1 MPTPADVRTSS
12 DAQPRPDPLKD
23 EHELELLIASRFPI
37 IAIETQEEQRAIEL
51 LKRCGS
57 RLGLAVFTWSLTSG
71 WKPTHLQVPLTGPL
85 DPPAAL
91 RHVAQVRQP
100 GVYAL
105 LDFHPFLG
113 DPLHVR
119 LLKEIAVDYDRVAR
133 TMVLMSHH
141 TEIPP
146 ELDKLA
152 VRFALSLPDPA
163 GIRDIFNEEV
173 RAWEARNP
181 PRRVGA
187 DAEAYAV
194 VLRHLRGLTGPDV
207 RRLVREAIE
216 HGGMIDFSDVPRL
229 IAHKHEILSRDS
241 TLSFELDTG
250 RIGDVAGLK
259 SLKRWL
265 ERRRAPFLD
274 DTGAESL
281 DIPKGIMLLGVQ
293 GCGKSLA
300 AKAVAGAWGVPLM
313 RLDFGALFNKFL
325 GETERN
331 LRDALKA
338 ADSMAPC
345 VLWID
350 EIEKGLASSS
360 SDNGESRRVLGSLLT
375 WMAERESR
383 VFIVATSND
392 VESLPPELM
401 RKGRLDEIFFVDLP
415 DAGAREEIL
424 RIHLHRRGQD
434 AAGFDVARLTALT
447 DGYSGAEIE
456 QAVIC
461 ALYEAHAGKRALSSD
476 DIAAEIGRTHPLSV
490 VMGERIA
497 ALRAWADARTVKAD

>member
-1 MPTPADVRTSS
+1 MTPVG
-12 DAQPRPDPLKD
+12 DPLKD

-37 IAIETQEEQRAIEL
+37 IVIETQEEQRAIEL

-57 RLGLAVFTWSLTSG
+57 RLGLQVLTWSLTSG
-71 WKPTHLQVPLTGPL
+71 WKPTNLQVALTGPL
-85 DPPAAL
+85 EPAAAL
-91 RHVAQVRQP
+91 RHVSGVRQP

-113 DPLHVR
+113 DPLNVR

-133 TMVLMSHH
+133 TIVLMGYH
-141 TEIPP
+141 TDIPP

-163 GIRDIFNEEV
+163 GIREIFNEEV

-181 PRRVGA
+181 PRRVTT
-187 DAEAYAV
+187 DAEAYAAI
-194 VLRHLRGLTGPDV
+194 LRHLRGLTEPDV
-207 RRLVREAIE
+207 RRLIREAIE
-216 HGGMIDFSDVPRL
+216 DGGSVDLAALPRL
-229 IAHKHEILSRDS
+229 VAHKYQIISHDG

-250 RIGDVAGLK
+250 TFANVAGLK
-259 SLKRWL
+259 SLKHWL

-274 DTGAESL
+274 ETGGESL
-281 DIPKGIMLLGVQ
+281 DVPKGIMLLGVQ

-331 LRDALKA
+331 LREALKA

-345 VLWID
+345 VLWLD
-350 EIEKGLASSS
+350 EIEKALASSS
-360 SDNGESRRVLGSLLT
+360 ADNGESRRLLGGLLT
-375 WMAERESR
+375 WMSERASR

-392 VESLPPELM
+392 IEELPPELV
-401 RKGRLDEIFFVDLP
+401 RKGRFDEIFFVDLP
-415 DAGAREEIL
+415 DAAAREDIL
-424 RIHLHRRGQD
+424 RVHLRRRGQD
-434 AAGFDVARLTALT
+434 PAHLDLARLTALT
-447 DGYSGAEIE
+447 DRYSGAEIE

-461 ALYEAHAGKRALSSD
+461 ALYEAYAGKRSLTTD
-476 DIAAEIGRTHPLSV
+476 DIAAEIARTRPLSV
-490 VMGERIA
+490 VMAERVV
-497 ALRAWADARTVKAD
+497 ALRAWAAERTVKAD